1 MHNDYQRTGDTSK
14 QGWSKDVKA
23 WDDANIVAPSVE
35 VRRCTT
41 GDGAGGNVWI
51 NPENGPPETIIGKF
65 VERSKTAFVNPPIP
79 VNDGCLSSDSG
90 GTDWKIRH
98 ARHYN

>member
-1 MHNDYQRTGDTSK
+1 MHNDYTRTGDTSK

-65 VERSKTAFVNPPIP
+65 VERTETAFASLPIS
-79 VNDGCLSSDSG
+79 VNDGRPSSATG
-90 GTDWKIRH
+90 CTDWKKRH
-98 ARHYN
+98 ARQYN